1 MLSDIEIAQGCTMK
15 PIREIA
21 QLGGIPEEYLELYGN
36 YKAKINL
43 KLFDTLQSR
52 PQGKLIYVTAIT
64 PTPAGEGKTCTAV
77 GLTQALGLMGRK
89 VMLCLREP
97 SLGPVF
103 GIKGGATGGGYSQ
116 VLPMDEINLHFTGDI
131 HAVTAAHNLLAALVD
146 NHLHHGNSL
155 RIDPKR
161 VVWRRVLDISDRELR
176 HIVIGLGPKGD
187 GVMRE
192 SGFDITV
199 ASEIMAILCLAA
211 DLTDLKQRLGRLL
224 VAYDIQGAPVYAKDL
239 KAAGALTLL
248 LKDALK
254 PNLVQTIEGQP
265 VLIHGGP
272 FANIAHGNN
281 SIIAT
286 KMALRLA
293 DYVVTEGGFASD
305 LGAEKFFDIVS
316 RQGVKP
322 DTVVLVAS
330 IRALKSHGGVAKEQ
344 LGVENLEALAA
355 GCANL
360 ERHIAN
366 LRNVYR
372 LPVVVAIN
380 RFPGDTMAEIELL
393 ASRCR
398 ELGVRYALSEV
409 VAKGG
414 CGGRE
419 LATAVLASL
428 EDPNGFQPAY
438 SLEASL
444 KEKIAA
450 IATRIYGADGVD
462 YSKEAEQALDNL
474 TQLGYGGLPVCI
486 AKTQNSLSDDP
497 KLKGAPT
504 GWRLTVREVR
514 LFAGAGFV
522 VVIAGQMLT
531 MPGLPKE
538 PAAEKIDVL
547 EDGTILGLF

>member
-1 MLSDIEIAQGCTMK
+1 MLADIEIAQACKMK

-21 QLGGIPEEYLELYGN
+21 AKAGIAEEYLELYGN
-36 YKAKINL
+36 YKAKVNLAINQVMQT
-43 KLFDTLQSR
+43 KPS
-52 PQGKLIYVTAIT
+52 GKLIYVTAIT

-77 GLTQALGLMGRK
+77 GLTQSLALLEQK
-89 VMLCLREP
+89 VLLCLREP

-103 GIKGGATGGGYSQ
+103 GVKGGATGGGYSQ

-131 HAVTAAHNLLAALVD
+131 HAVTSAHNLLAALVD
-146 NHLHHGNSL
+146 NHLHQGNEL
-155 RIDPKR
+155 RIDPKK
-161 VVWRRVLDISDRELR
+161 VVWRRALDISDRQLR
-176 HIVIGLGPKGD
+176 HIVVGLGAKGD

-192 SGFDITV
+192 SGFDISV

-211 DLTDLKQRLGRLL
+211 DLTDLKARLGRIL
-224 VAYDIQGAPVYAKDL
+224 VAYDLQGAPVYARDL

-286 KMALRLA
+286 KMALKLA

-322 DTVVLVAS
+322 ATVVLVAS
-330 IRALKSHGGVAKEQ
+330 VRALKSHGGVEKAQ
-344 LGVENLEALAA
+344 LNQENLGALAV
-355 GCANL
+355 GCSNL
-360 ERHIAN
+360 ERHINN

-380 RFPGDTMAEIELL
+380 RFPGDSEAELELL
-393 ASRCR
+393 AAKCR
-398 ELGVRYALSEV
+398 ELGVRYARSEV
-409 VAKGG
+409 VARGG
-414 CGGRE
+414 EGGRA
-419 LATAVLASL
+419 LAIAVLASL
-428 EDPNGFQPAY
+428 NDPNDFQPLY
-438 SLEASL
+438 TLEDSL
-444 KEKIAA
+444 KTKIAA
-450 IATRIYGADGVD
+450 VATKIYGADGVD
-462 YSKEAEQALDNL
+462 YTKEAEQTLQNL
-474 TQLGYGGLPVCI
+474 TRLGYEGLPVCI

-504 GWRLTVREVR
+504 GWRLTVREIR
-514 LFAGAGFV
+514 LLSGAGFV
-522 VVIAGQMLT
+522 VAIAGQIMT
-531 MPGLPKE
+531 MPGLPKV
-538 PAAEKIDVL
+538 PAAEQIDIL
-547 EDGTILGLF
+547 EDGTIVGLF

>member
-1 MLSDIEIAQGCTMK
+1 MLADIEIAQACKMK

-21 QLGGIPEEYLELYGN
+21 AKAGIAEEYLELYGN
-36 YKAKINL
+36 YKAKVNLAINQA
-43 KLFDTLQSR
+43 LQTKPDGR
-52 PQGKLIYVTAIT
+52 IIYVTAIT

-77 GLTQALGLMGRK
+77 GLTQSLALLGQK
-89 VMLCLREP
+89 VLLCLREP

-103 GIKGGATGGGYSQ
+103 GVKGGATGGGYSQ

-131 HAVTAAHNLLAALVD
+131 HAVTSAHNLLAALVD
-146 NHLHHGNSL
+146 NHLHQGNDL
-155 RIDPKR
+155 QIDPKK
-161 VVWRRVLDISDRELR
+161 VVWRRALDISDRALR
-176 HIVIGLGPKGD
+176 HIVVGLGAKGD

-192 SGFDITV
+192 SGFDISV
-199 ASEIMAILCLAA
+199 ASEMMAILCLAA
-211 DLTDLKQRLGRLL
+211 DLTDLKARLGRIL
-224 VAYDIQGAPVYAKDL
+224 VAYDIKGAPVYARDL

-286 KMALRLA
+286 KMALKLA

-305 LGAEKFFDIVS
+305 LGAEKFFDIVA

-322 DTVVLVAS
+322 ATVVLVAS
-330 IRALKSHGGVAKEQ
+330 VRALKSHGGVEKAQ
-344 LGVENLEALAA
+344 LNQENLAA
-355 GCANL
+355 VATGCSNL
-360 ERHIAN
+360 ERHINN

-380 RFPGDTMAEIELL
+380 RFPGDSEAELELV
-393 ASRCR
+393 ATKCR
-398 ELGVRYALSEV
+398 KLGVRYALSEV
-409 VAKGG
+409 VARGG
-414 CGGRE
+414 EGGRA

-428 EDPNGFQPAY
+428 NDPNEFQPAY
-438 SLEASL
+438 ALEDSL
-444 KEKIAA
+444 KAKIAA
-450 IATRIYGADGVD
+450 VATKIYGADGVD
-462 YSKEAEQALDNL
+462 YTKEAERTLQNL
-474 TQLGYGGLPVCI
+474 TRLGYAELPVCI

-514 LFAGAGFV
+514 LLSGAGFV
-522 VVIAGQMLT
+522 VAIAGQMMT
-531 MPGLPKE
+531 MPGLPKV
-538 PAAEKIDVL
+538 PAAEQIDIL
-547 EDGTILGLF
+547 EDGTIVGLF